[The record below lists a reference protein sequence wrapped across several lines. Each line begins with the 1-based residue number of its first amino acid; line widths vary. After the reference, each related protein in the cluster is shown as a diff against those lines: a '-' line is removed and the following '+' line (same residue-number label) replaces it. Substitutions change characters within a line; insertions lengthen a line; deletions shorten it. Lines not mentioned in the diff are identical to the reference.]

1 VRMGSGG
8 GGWWPMKDEG
18 KEESG
23 FRSGIIC
30 KLKIYFVKTRPAIKC
45 SNVKKE
51 PVDSRLGPSLSQ
63 AIAGMFP

>member
-1 VRMGSGG
+1 
-8 GGWWPMKDEG
+8 MKDEG

-51 PVDSRLGPSLSQ
+51 PVDSRLGPSLFGHCWNVPV
-63 AIAGMFP
+63 ITETRLTIW